1 MSQFIQLHALVSYPP
16 SNLNRDDLGRP
27 KTAIMGGVNR
37 LRISSQSL
45 KRAWRTSD
53 LFEDALGDYK
63 GVRTKR
69 IGITVKED
77 LIKQGVAEKKAVEWA
92 VLIAACFG
100 KIKTKKKKDETAELL
115 EIEQLVHI
123 APEEQQIINKLVTV
137 LATKN
142 RAPEG
147 EELELLRQKP
157 KAVDIALFGR
167 MLASSPL
174 YNVEAAVQVA
184 HAITVHAVQIDNDYF
199 TAVDDLNNGADESGA
214 AHIGEAGFAA
224 GVFYLYMCIDKTML
238 TENLQNDS
246 ELVNK
251 TLAALVESMTKV
263 APTGKQNSFA
273 SRAHTS
279 YLLAEKG
286 TQQPRSLSVAFLKPI
301 QGQDILKNAVKNLT
315 AQADSFNTIYGECYE
330 NNCDYLGSIEET
342 RGSLNNVIK
351 FITEDK

>member
-1 MSQFIQLHALVSYPP
+1 V
-16 SNLNRDDLGRP
+16 
-27 KTAIMGGVNR
+27 
-37 LRISSQSL
+37 
-45 KRAWRTSD
+45 
-53 LFEDALGDYK
+53 
-63 GVRTKR
+63 
-69 IGITVKED
+69 
-77 LIKQGVAEKKAVEWA
+77 
-92 VLIAACFG
+92 
-100 KIKTKKKKDETAELL
+100 KTKKKKEDDETAELL
-115 EIEQLVHI
+115 EIEQLVHLS
-123 APEEQQIINKLVTV
+123 PEEQQLIKTLVTV
-137 LATKN
+137 LATEN
-142 RAPEG
+142 RAPEA
-147 EELELLRQKP
+147 EELKLLRQKP

-167 MLASSPL
+167 MLASSPA

-199 TAVDDLNNGADESGA
+199 TAVDDLNNGADDSGA

-224 GVFYLYMCIDKTML
+224 GVFYLYVCIDKTLL

-251 TLAALVESMTKV
+251 TLAALVESMTKI

-301 QGQDILKNAVKNLT
+301 QGQDILKHAVKSLT

-330 NNCDYLGSIEET
+330 SKRDYLGTVDET
-342 RGSLNNVIK
+342 RGSLKNVIN
-351 FITEDK
+351 FITED